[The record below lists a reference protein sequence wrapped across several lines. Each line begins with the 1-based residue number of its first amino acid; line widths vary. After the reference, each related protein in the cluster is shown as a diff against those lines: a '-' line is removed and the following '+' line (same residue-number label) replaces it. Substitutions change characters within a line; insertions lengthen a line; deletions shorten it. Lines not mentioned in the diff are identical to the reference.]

1 MQPGAPPRSVEQQ
14 LAMALAQIE
23 ALKAEKV
30 IRNGK
35 NFFLDSGASHSVISH
50 LSHVDT
56 NTIPCRRD
64 DKSSGV
70 ETANGAIMPISGDGI

>member
-23 ALKAEKV
+23 AFEAKKV
-30 IRNGK
+30 IRSSK
-35 NFFLDSGASHSVISH
+35 KILLDSGANHSVISH

-56 NTIPCRRD
+56 NTFFS
-64 DKSSGV
+64 K
-70 ETANGAIMPISGDGI
+70 IS